1 MNSTENPSA
10 GRHQLLPAWPALA
23 VCAAVVRLDGPAERP
38 EGRGVR
44 QRGGLDLGWTDGQ
57 IIRFSGTIMKKKKYI
72 YIYIYIKYIYIFI
85 RIYIDILCVIY
96 NDNEGSYNHF

>member
-57 IIRFSGTIMKKKKYI
+57 IIRFSGTIMKKYI
-72 YIYIYIKYIYIFI
+72 YMYIHIYNIYIYIFI
-85 RIYIDILCVIY
+85 Y
-96 NDNEGSYNHF
+96 